1 MEFLRVESDRQ
12 ISSIKTAVKEIG
24 KISIPQFG
32 PLGLG
37 TDFAGLKR
45 TAGYQAARNKAS
57 EEGGVLGSA
66 KAYAIDI
73 GTGTFGKRYQDQ
85 LDTFNSIQS
94 KIQSASTQI
103 TIAFT
108 QEKESLALLNAQY
121 SDGLITREE
130 YDAQFAISMDNLTK
144 LEEVTRDLVVELD
157 KIDESGE
164 LSAAAVK
171 DLGNEALAAL
181 KKTNPALFKKISAA
195 LAELDANAQ
204 IDIYMGYAAGSLTIL
219 DLAKLP
225 QVLKDIDGKSASVA
239 LNIIGNAGLST
250 GAAGLA
256 SIPVLEADLKRVN
269 KLLEA
274 GYNTD
279 LIRERDSLIKQIA
292 AAKKAQTD
300 AAKVNQTGSLD
311 TDNAN
316 KGGATGGAGKFLNP
330 YEKEL
335 DLLKKKRDAL
345 KEVNDE
351 LDRQNQYQ
359 MKQLDLINQA
369 AKAKMTG
376 DYLQAASLQQQ
387 SLLEGAKFARES
399 RIVQMDRIIGQ
410 VEERSSIVADTKK
423 LTSVD
428 QTLLKKLR
436 AGSYGS
442 IAALPTT
449 PNVGFGAKPGATG
462 VTGTNI
468 GGSVYNVTM
477 NVTGSNAEEISNKVI
492 AKLKLAESKM
502 NKTNR
507 IPL

>member
-1 MEFLRVESDRQ
+1 
-12 ISSIKTAVKEIG
+12 
-24 KISIPQFG
+24 
-32 PLGLG
+32 
-37 TDFAGLKR
+37 
-45 TAGYQAARNKAS
+45 
-57 EEGGVLGSA
+57 
-66 KAYAIDI
+66 
-73 GTGTFGKRYQDQ
+73 
-85 LDTFNSIQS
+85 
-94 KIQSASTQI
+94 
-103 TIAFT
+103 
-108 QEKESLALLNAQY
+108 
-121 SDGLITREE
+121 
-130 YDAQFAISMDNLTK
+130 
-144 LEEVTRDLVVELD
+144 
-157 KIDESGE
+157 
-164 LSAAAVK
+164 
-171 DLGNEALAAL
+171 
-181 KKTNPALFKKISAA
+181 
-195 LAELDANAQ
+195 
-204 IDIYMGYAAGSLTIL
+204 MGYAAGSLTIL

-292 AAKKAQTD
+292 AAKKAQVD
-300 AAKVNQTGSLD
+300 AAKVNQTGTLD
-311 TDNAN
+311 TDNN
-316 KGGATGGAGKFLNP
+316 GKGKGTGGDGKFVNP

-387 SLLEGAKFARES
+387 SLLEGSKFARES
-399 RIVQMDRIIGQ
+399 KIIQMDRIIGQ
-410 VEERSSIVADTKK
+410 TEDRSKIVSDTKK

-436 AGSYGS
+436 AKDYSG

-449 PNVGFGAKPGATG
+449 PNIGFGAKPGASGTS
-462 VTGTNI
+462 GTNI
-468 GGSVYNVTM
+468 GGTVYNVTM
-477 NVTGSNAEEISNKVI
+477 NVTGSNAEEISTKVLAKIKLMENK
-492 AKLKLAESKM
+492 S

-507 IPL
+507 VAL